1 MYCPQCGATN
11 EENAAFCA
19 SCGTDLKKYTEE
31 WWNPTSTDTQ
41 ATAADGTAPTP
52 EGTPA
57 GGPTAQDSPATGPVG
72 SPPPYQPQYRQAPQT
87 PPPYQQTP
95 PYQQQ
100 PGYQQGG
107 YYPPTG
113 YQQQPYQAGYPGGVT
128 PNVPSYL
135 GWAIAVLILCFWPT
149 GIAAVVYATKVGNLL
164 AVGNVYAAQEA
175 SRKAKMW
182 CWITFGIAVAGW
194 VISIIF
200 IILAFAVWGTVVID
214 STTF

>member
-11 EENAAFCA
+11 EESAAFCA
-19 SCGTDLKKYTEE
+19 SCGTDLKKYTEQ
-31 WWNPTSTDTQ
+31 WNPDSTDTQ
-41 ATAADGTAPTP
+41 ASAADGAAQATEAFPAGAPGAQ
-52 EGTPA
+52 ETPA
-57 GGPTAQDSPATGPVG
+57 ATPVG
-72 SPPPYQPQYRQAPQT
+72 TPPPYQPQYRQAPQT
-87 PPPYQQTP
+87 PPPYQQAP

-107 YYPPTG
+107 QYPPAG
-113 YQQQPYQAGYPGGVT
+113 YQQQPYRAGSPGGVV
-128 PNVPSYL
+128 PHVPSYL
-135 GWAIAVLILCFWPT
+135 GWAITVLILCFWPT

-164 AVGNVYAAQEA
+164 AIGDVFAAQEA

-200 IILAFAVWGTVVID
+200 IILAFAVWGGIVIN
-214 STTF
+214 SGTF